1 MFQHKCLYS
10 VTINIISNYINKYS
24 LFIFIYYII
33 GIKNNCNNE
42 LR

>member
-10 VTINIISNYINKYS
+10 ITINIIGNYINKYS
-24 LFIFIYYII
+24 LFIFRYYII